1 MTLPDFIAVT
11 AQDILKRHELD
22 SFDALWKVEGELVD
36 EPNRARG
43 GVSSVTR
50 LTLKDANGE
59 PRAFY
64 LKRQSNYLIRHLR
77 RPLGEPTVSREFY
90 NIERFARLGIPALE
104 AAFYAEKHE
113 AGERKAILLTPD
125 LDGYQPLDQ
134 WYAHWEQHSYRLK
147 QDLLLAAARLVASLH
162 AQGIVHNCLYPK
174 HIYLRQVEDGVRV
187 RFIDLEK
194 SRAHIFSPWVRMRD
208 LDALQRRSTPPSRSQ
223 RLRFMLHYLNKP
235 RVDAEVRYWVTRV
248 LRRSAAKAVKQQARG
263 KGGQ

>member
-11 AQDILKRHELD
+11 AQDILKRHQLD
-22 SFDALWKVEGELVD
+22 SFDALWEVEGEGVD

-50 LTLKDANGE
+50 LTLEDANGE
-59 PRAFY
+59 PRIFY
-64 LKRQSNYLIRHLR
+64 LKRQSNYLIRHMR

-104 AAFYAEKHE
+104 AAFYAEKEE

-134 WYAHWEQHSYRLK
+134 WYADWEQHSYRLK
-147 QDLLLAAARLVASLH
+147 QDLLLAAGRLVASLH
-162 AQGIVHNCLYPK
+162 DHNIVHNCLYPK
-174 HIYLRQVEDGVRV
+174 HIFLKQVEDGVRV

-194 SRAHIFSPWVRMRD
+194 SRTHIFSPWGRIRD
-208 LDALQRRSTPPSRSQ
+208 LDALQRRSPAPSRTQ
-223 RLRFMLHYLNKP
+223 RLRFLLHYLNKS
-235 RVDAEVRYWVTRV
+235 RVDAEARYWMARV
-248 LRRSAAKAVKQQARG
+248 LRRSASKAANQKRR
-263 KGGQ
+263 KEH